1 MDIWFFIFDRYWL
14 LGLIVGTLLGLIFWY
29 IVFLNVFSGVWGVI
43 CSDCGGLVGMGGLIV
58 GGFYI
63 GFGLFGF
70 LYLFDFCLFV
80 CFVVFIF
87 RVNFLCFG
95 DKEKRFGGYFE

>member
-1 MDIWFFIFDRYWL
+1 
-14 LGLIVGTLLGLIFWY
+14 
-29 IVFLNVFSGVWGVI
+29 
-43 CSDCGGLVGMGGLIV
+43 MGGLIV